1 MSTVP
6 DLWSRLIDTSARRW
20 RRSEDWLFGGVHAA
34 WGAAACRIGTGLSV
48 LGLLLTNFGS
58 RNMWVGPGSI
68 WAEPARQLSRFP
80 ELALL
85 RDVSSDVLT
94 VVYLA
99 TGVAALSF
107 ILGWHTK
114 AANVG
119 TLIGFI
125 AIVGQNP
132 IVTAQ
137 GDNLVRLTLLW
148 LLLMQTADHW
158 SLDSR
163 RRKNTRDPEAGSG
176 HRAFSGEEVL
186 PSWLTTSLHNIGLAA
201 LVVQTVLVYLTA
213 GLDKVSQEVWQNGT
227 ALYYTLQLP
236 EYRPFPWLSD
246 LLSSSTVVLAV
257 ITYAVLLVQLFF
269 APLLLNSVARK
280 VMVALAMAINV
291 LFAVVFAA
299 PWSALAVIAV
309 TSLFVDRST
318 YVVLDD
324 GLARLFGP
332 VGDWLVERGYGLL
345 DRLDDLRYRT
355 VLPALDWIRSTVL
368 RR

>member
-1 MSTVP
+1 MSPVP
-6 DLWSRLIDTSARRW
+6 ARWW
-20 RRSEDWLFGGVHAA
+20 RRFEDWLFGDVHAA
-34 WGAAACRIGTGLSV
+34 WGASACRIGTGLSV
-48 LGLLLTNFGS
+48 LGLLLTNVGS

-85 RDVSSDVLT
+85 REVSSDVLT
-94 VVYLA
+94 VVYLVTA
-99 TGVAALSF
+99 LAAIAF

-132 IVTAQ
+132 VVAGQ

-148 LLLMQTADHW
+148 LLPMQTADHW

-163 RRKNTRDPEAGSG
+163 RRKRSRFPDAGSA
-176 HRAFSGEEVL
+176 HRARNRDDVL
-186 PSWLTTSLHNIGLAA
+186 PRWLTTSLHNIGLVA
-201 LVVQTVLVYLTA
+201 LVVQTLLVYLTA
-213 GLDKVSQEVWQNGT
+213 GLAKVSQAVWQNGT

-269 APLLLNSVARK
+269 APLLLNLVARQ
-280 VMVALAMAINV
+280 VVVALAIAINV

-309 TSLFVDRST
+309 TGLFVDRSR
-318 YVVLDD
+318 YVLLND
-324 GLARLFGP
+324 RLGRLLGP
-332 VGDWLVERGYGLL
+332 VGDWLVERGNALL

-355 VLPALDWIRSTVL
+355 VLSAWDWIRSTVL